1 MEPARPASD
10 QELELAVGDVA
21 QGGWCVAREPGGRV
35 VLVRHTLPGERV
47 LARLTESTAKLA
59 RAEAVEILEAS
70 PDRVEPPCPHAHP
83 GGCGGCDWQHASLT
97 AQRRF
102 KAAVIAQQLRRIAG
116 LDREVTVE
124 PLPGDAGRP
133 GLADPGPLRGAR
145 RRPGRPAPAPLPR
158 DPRRRDLP
166 DRAPPGQRVRD
177 HPGPLAGSGIGGRGD
192 LAEHWRARRRRHPGP
207 PAAPRQPAGRAAGRP
222 AAAWAS
228 GPRSVDRPGG
238 RDPAGG
244 DRAGRDRAGRDRA
257 GRDGAAGRPVRTPG
271 PPKWRIPSWWPR
283 RARPDRAARRP
294 VPAPD
299 RRRTDLA
306 DQCGRVLAS
315 PPGRGGCAGGPG
327 RRDPPPAARGR
338 GAGPVLRGR
347 ALRGRPGQR
356 GRPLRDGDRH
366 RVRPGRRPRRPA
378 QPQGQPWARI
388 HKGDVAEV
396 LGHAGWAEASLA
408 VLDPPRAGVAR
419 PVLDQLLRPGT
430 ALRTVAYVSCD
441 PATLARDI
449 AVFAAA
455 GWELGALRA
464 FDAFPMTHHV
474 ECVATLTPARPAKPA
489 AAPGGA
495 RPWPRSD
502 DDPGPA
508 RRPGGSGSGPAG
520 PGRPPV

>member
-1 MEPARPASD
+1 VEPARPASD
-10 QELELAVGDVA
+10 QVLELAVGDVA

-102 KAAVIAQQLRRIAG
+102 KAAVIAQQMRRIAG

-124 PLPGDAGRP
+124 PLPGDSDGLGWRTRVRFAVRAD
-133 GLADPGPLRGAR
+133 GLAGLRRHRSHEILDVGTCPIAHPLVNESGITRGRWPGAESVAAVTSPSTGERAVVVT
-145 RRPGRPAPAPLPR
+145 PGRP
-158 DPRRRDLP
+158 PRRR
-166 DRAPPGQRVRD
+166 R
-177 HPGPLAGSGIGGRGD
+177 
-192 LAEHWRARRRRHPGP
+192 
-207 PAAPRQPAGRAAGRP
+207 PAGRARGRAGREP
-222 AAAWAS
+222 

-238 RDPAGG
+238 WVPAGGDRAGG
-244 DRAGRDRAGRDRA
+244 DRAGRDRAGRDRGGRAA
-257 GRDGAAGRPVRTPG
+257 GPDAWAAQVEDPVLVAAEGTGLTALRGGPFLRRTAAGRTWRTSAGVFWQVHPAAADVLAGLVGEILRPQPG
-271 PPKWRIPSWWPR
+271 DV
-283 RARPDRAARRP
+283 AL
-294 VPAPD
+294 
-299 RRRTDLA
+299 DLY
-306 DQCGRVLAS
+306 CGAGLFAGVLAS
-315 PPGRGGCAGGPG
+315 AVGPSG
-327 RRDPPPAARGR
+327 TVIGFESDPAAVRDAR
-338 GAGPVLRGR
+338 HN
-347 ALRGRPGQR
+347 
-356 GRPLRDGDRH
+356 LRDT
-366 RVRPGRRPRRPA
+366 
-378 QPQGQPWARI
+378 PWARI

-430 ALRTVAYVSCD
+430 ALRRVAYVSCD

-474 ECVATLTPARPAKPA
+474 ECVATLTRA
-489 AAPGGA
+489 AG
-495 RPWPRSD
+495 
-502 DDPGPA
+502 
-508 RRPGGSGSGPAG
+508 
-520 PGRPPV
+520 

>member
-124 PLPGDAGRP
+124 PLPGDDGRP

-177 HPGPLAGSGIGGRGD
+177 HPGPLAGSGVGGRGD
-192 LAEHWRARRRRHPGP
+192 LAGHQRAAVVVTPARKPHRRK
-207 PAAPRQPAGRAAGRP
+207 PAGRAAGRT
-222 AAAWAS
+222 
-228 GPRSVDRPGG
+228 GGQGPGG
-238 RDPAGG
+238 RDPGGRAAVPGTWAAQVEGPVLVAG
-244 DRAGRDRAGRDRA
+244 
-257 GRDGAAGRPVRTPG
+257 DGVGLTALRGGPFLHRTAAGRRWRTSAGVFWQVHP
-271 PPKWRIPSWWPR
+271 
-283 RARPDRAARRP
+283 AA
-294 VPAPD
+294 
-299 RRRTDLA
+299 A
-306 DQCGRVLAS
+306 DVLAALVREVLR
-315 PPGRGGCAGGPG
+315 PQPGDAALDLYCGAGLFAGVLAGEVGPSG
-327 RRDPPPAARGR
+327 TVIGIESDPAAVRDAR
-338 GAGPVLRGR
+338 HN
-347 ALRGRPGQR
+347 
-356 GRPLRDGDRH
+356 LRDT
-366 RVRPGRRPRRPA
+366 
-378 QPQGQPWARI
+378 PWARI

-396 LGHAGWAEASLA
+396 LGHARMAARQ
-408 VLDPPRAGVAR
+408 PRG
-419 PVLDQLLRPGT
+419 
-430 ALRTVAYVSCD
+430 
-441 PATLARDI
+441 
-449 AVFAAA
+449 
-455 GWELGALRA
+455 
-464 FDAFPMTHHV
+464 
-474 ECVATLTPARPAKPA
+474 ARPAPGGPGPPSAGRA
-489 AAPGGA
+489 AAPG
-495 RPWPRSD
+495 
-502 DDPGPA
+502 
-508 RRPGGSGSGPAG
+508 
-520 PGRPPV
+520 